1 MDLDHFLYITTPFL
15 ICILSNG
22 KHGDCCR
29 ESNKVKCVCVCV
41 YIMVVGTLVFRLAIH
56 SKCWALLLSS
66 DQPFCSPGFLA
77 SSSSSFLQDRL
88 YFATAAAGP
97 GYREMNSGRNEG
109 EKETS
114 TVIERTM
121 WESQRSDNGRGGR
134 KKKDTSTYIC
144 PAQRY
149 IMVLQHVDK
158 DVNIYSLRALP
169 ARKRNC
175 CSIDSKGRHSF
186 FILVQSRMIAQQL
199 FSLLYYS
206 GSFPSL
212 SVLFSCLPFGLALV
226 IFHHP
231 PCPHGI
237 DHPFLLSIT
246 NYKREPAAI
255 QQLIIPSQ
263 TLLTQ

>member
-41 YIMVVGTLVFRLAIH
+41 YIMVVGSLVFRLAIH

-134 KKKDTSTYIC
+134 KKKDTSTYTC

-175 CSIDSKGRHSF
+175 CSIDSKGSTFLSHSRPVSDDRPAAF
-186 FILVQSRMIAQQL
+186 LFI
-199 FSLLYYS
+199 
-206 GSFPSL
+206 
-212 SVLFSCLPFGLALV
+212 VLFRFFSISLCIILMSPIWLGSCYISSPPIMSTRHWSPISFV
-226 IFHHP
+226 HHE
-231 PCPHGI
+231 
-237 DHPFLLSIT
+237 L
-246 NYKREPAAI
+246 
-255 QQLIIPSQ
+255 
-263 TLLTQ
+263 